1 MQADFVDF
9 FWEDTWRCW
18 ESSTDFFFLSL
29 LLFFMLPEHLR
40 ALDGHNGLIFSGMQD
55 VVREE
60 RPESASL
67 RLQFASK
74 SLNGECPDKS
84 ISMGFLVPTVQQL
97 HSRSLASTC
106 FFFIPLEMP
115 VSTLLG
121 LLR

>member
-1 MQADFVDF
+1 MEMLGVKHRLF
-9 FWEDTWRCW
+9 F
-18 ESSTDFFFLSL
+18 SLSL

-40 ALDGHNGLIFSGMQD
+40 AVDGHNGLIFSGMQD

-84 ISMGFLVPTVQQL
+84 ISMGFLVPTVGRCIP
-97 HSRSLASTC
+97 RSLASTC
-106 FFFIPLEMP
+106 FF
-115 VSTLLG
+115 
-121 LLR
+121 